1 VSSFFDSNF
10 FVQSDCFF
18 LKAPLTMVLPQRF
31 WPDYRSTSENMSL
44 SDLSRNSAG
53 YRTLLLISSG
63 ALLYT
68 AFLGLRDLWYP
79 DEPDIAEVA
88 RAMFRSGDW
97 ISPRRMGEIWVDY
110 PPMIYWAGTIS
121 SHLLGGMSAFSLRLP
136 NAVAAIGTVLV
147 TSAAG
152 KHWFDA
158 RTGLW
163 AGFCL
168 LTFLSFVYEANG
180 YRPDVLFTLTVA
192 AGTVTYAEGAG
203 DRPLFRLRALAF
215 VFLGLA
221 MLAKGPLGLLLPGL
235 VMVLWHGARREWRR
249 IFELA
254 PLSLI
259 AVAIYMAWFT
269 ANARAMGWDSML
281 HEFYAQNLERFLT
294 SEYRGHA
301 QPWFYY
307 LRNFWIDLA
316 PWSWL
321 VPPAI
326 WWLVRSGRWRDPKV
340 QLALWWFGTFLVF
353 LSLAATKRQLY
364 LLPAYPAVALLLGP
378 WMASVGHDVRGMNTA
393 PSPRPVTVYALT
405 LAIVYSA
412 IGIALIGVF
421 VSYGSVVSGMDLN
434 DLEVQVAENVRIPL
448 ALLGIA
454 LLGCGLWIGQAWH
467 RKGVRV
473 SLVRIGAAH
482 VALYAVILA
491 FAMPAFGPVKSYA
504 SQSWW
509 ISRQIGDETH
519 FAMVDPA
526 GKARRGG
533 FSYYTGTMVELL
545 DGPAEVERFFQEHP
559 DSLVLIIEESTD
571 RIFAGNESAWQARI
585 LRELRVGSH
594 LYVAVGGPQQQRPKR
609 HAFPAQ

>member
-1 VSSFFDSNF
+1 
-10 FVQSDCFF
+10 
-18 LKAPLTMVLPQRF
+18 
-31 WPDYRSTSENMSL
+31 MSL
-44 SDLSRNSAG
+44 SDLPRNTAS
-53 YRTLLLISSG
+53 YRTLLLIFSG
-63 ALLYT
+63 ALLYI

-88 RAMFRSGDW
+88 RTMFRSGDW

-121 SHLLGGMSAFSLRLP
+121 SHVLGGMSAFSLRLP
-136 NAVAAIGTVLV
+136 NAIAAIGTVLV

-152 KHWFDA
+152 KRWFDA

-180 YRPDVLFTLTVA
+180 YRPDVLFTLTIT
-192 AGTVTYAEGAG
+192 AGMVTYAEGAG
-203 DRPLFRLRALAF
+203 DHPQFRLRALAF

-221 MLAKGPLGLLLPGL
+221 MLAKGPLGLLLSGL
-235 VMVLWHGARREWRR
+235 ALMLWHGARREWRR

-259 AVAIYMAWFT
+259 AVAIYMAWFA
-269 ANARAMGWDSML
+269 ANARAMGWDNML
-281 HEFYAQNLERFLT
+281 HEFHAQNLERFLT

-307 LRNFWIDLA
+307 LRNFWIDFA

-321 VPPAI
+321 VPPAT
-326 WWLVRSGRWRDPKV
+326 WWLIRSGRWRDPKV
-340 QLALWWFGTFLVF
+340 QLPLWWFGTFFVF

-378 WMASVGHDVRGMNTA
+378 WIASVGHGERGMNEG
-393 PSPRPVTVYALT
+393 PGPRSVRVYSLI
-405 LAIVYSA
+405 LAIVYST
-412 IGIALIGVF
+412 IGIALIGVLAKYDSI
-421 VSYGSVVSGMDLN
+421 VSSLDLN
-434 DLEVQVAENVRIPL
+434 DLEFQVAGNVRIPL
-448 ALLGIA
+448 GLLGIA
-454 LLGCGLWIGQAWH
+454 LLGCGLWIGQAW
-467 RKGVRV
+467 RRVRV

-482 VALYAVILA
+482 VALYVVILA
-491 FAMPAFGPVKSYA
+491 FAMPAFEPSKSYA
-504 SQSWW
+504 PQSRW
-509 ISRQIGDETH
+509 ISGQIGDETH

-526 GKARRGG
+526 GIARRGG
-533 FSYYTGTMVELL
+533 FSYYTGTMVDLL
-545 DGPAEVERFFQEHP
+545 DSPAEVERFFEEHP
-559 DSLVLIIEESTD
+559 YSLVLIIEDSTD
-571 RIFAGNESAWQARI
+571 RIFAGNESAWRPRI

-594 LYVAVGGPQQQRPKR
+594 LYVVVAGPQQQR
-609 HAFPAQ
+609 